1 MDLEYLPLLPFQILF
16 DGLHSQ
22 PGSATSG
29 HFRQRSHE
37 GKISISSD
45 HQGKPVI
52 DTSELLRVFGEIGL
66 NNIVQIAEQMNEHD
80 ITPEY
85 DALHHGKNAEIT
97 LLKEAVKRLEAE
109 LDETK
114 RREAWLQGQMERLTI
129 LLTHTSTAG
138 QTPHAP
144 WWKFWG

>member
-1 MDLEYLPLLPFQILF
+1 MALVSISEAARL
-16 DGLHSQ
+16 
-22 PGSATSG
+22 TK
-29 HFRQRSHE
+29 RSRTTIYRYRDE

-45 HQGKPVI
+45 HQGNPVI

-66 NNIVQIAEQMNEHD
+66 NNIDQSAEQMNERSV
-80 ITPEY
+80 TPEY
-85 DALHHGKNAEIT
+85 DTVHPGKNTENT
-97 LLKEAVKRLEAE
+97 LLKEAVERLEAE
-109 LDETK
+109 LGEAK

-129 LLTHTSTAG
+129 LLTHTSTAS